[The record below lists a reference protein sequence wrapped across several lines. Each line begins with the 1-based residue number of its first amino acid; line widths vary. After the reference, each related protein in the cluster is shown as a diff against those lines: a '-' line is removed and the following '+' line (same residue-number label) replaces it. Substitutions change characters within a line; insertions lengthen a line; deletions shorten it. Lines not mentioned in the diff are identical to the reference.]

1 MNNIRESSNS
11 MIEKLVM
18 DTHTLIWYLEGIE
31 LSEQQVKIIEQQR
44 HLNQLYIS
52 AISIWEVTMLINK
65 KKTAISI
72 SINEWL
78 NKVLAIPG
86 LNIIDLTLN
95 ILMESCNLP
104 SYDHKDPADRMII
117 ASTREIDGHL
127 LTFDRKILDYA
138 ENGYLKVC

>member
-1 MNNIRESSNS
+1 MSSSRESNNTE
-11 MIEKLVM
+11 IEKLVM
-18 DTHTLIWYLEGIE
+18 DTHALIWYLEGIE
-31 LSEQQVKIIEQQR
+31 LSEQQVKIIEQHRQ
-44 HLNQLYIS
+44 LNQLYIS

-78 NKVLAIPG
+78 HKVLAIPG
-86 LNIIDLTLN
+86 LNIIDLTPG

-104 SYDHKDPADRMII
+104 NYDHRDPADRMII